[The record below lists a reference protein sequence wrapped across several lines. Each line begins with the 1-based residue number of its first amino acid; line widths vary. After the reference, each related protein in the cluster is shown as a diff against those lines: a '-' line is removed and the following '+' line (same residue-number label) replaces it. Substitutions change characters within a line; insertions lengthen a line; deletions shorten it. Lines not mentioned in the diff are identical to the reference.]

1 MDLRQGKITLGE
13 ILRHPQARELL
24 TRELPQFA
32 RSPLLGL
39 AGGMTL
45 NQILIHA
52 KGSGAAGAD
61 QEAAFAARRI
71 INQSLRHSGRREQAR
86 KGPLT
91 GGPLKTAMK
100 GPFPLH
106 HLPRRP

>member
-39 AGGMTL
+39 AGGHDAQSDFDTR
-45 NQILIHA
+45 Q
-52 KGSGAAGAD
+52 GTGAAGAD

-91 GGPLKTAMK
+91 GGPLKTQ
-100 GPFPLH
+100 
-106 HLPRRP
+106 

>member
-52 KGSGAAGAD
+52 KGRCRRSRSRGCFRSSKNYKSKPAA
-61 QEAAFAARRI
+61 QREA
-71 INQSLRHSGRREQAR
+71 
-86 KGPLT
+86 
-91 GGPLKTAMK
+91 
-100 GPFPLH
+100 
-106 HLPRRP
+106 

>member
-39 AGGMTL
+39 AGMTL

-52 KGSGAAGAD
+52 KG
-61 QEAAFAARRI
+61 RVPP
-71 INQSLRHSGRREQAR
+71 EQIKR
-86 KGPLT
+86 L
-91 GGPLKTAMK
+91 LSQ
-100 GPFPLH
+100 LEE
-106 HLPRRP
+106 L

>member
-45 NQILIHA
+45 NQILTHA
-52 KGSGAAGAD
+52 KGRVEPKKI
-61 QEAAFAARRI
+61 QRLLE
-71 INQSLRHSGRREQAR
+71 
-86 KGPLT
+86 
-91 GGPLKTAMK
+91 PLKA
-100 GPFPLH
+100 L
-106 HLPRRP
+106 

>member
-45 NQILIHA
+45 NQILIH
-52 KGSGAAGAD
+52 GTAGGV
-61 QEAAFAARRI
+61 
-71 INQSLRHSGRREQAR
+71 SRRE
-86 KGPLT
+86 KGL
-91 GGPLKTAMK
+91 
-100 GPFPLH
+100 
-106 HLPRRP
+106 LPAGLSRRNERSISLASLASPSVSRWILSGIELFYW

>member
-1 MDLRQGKITLGE
+1 MYEGEGAFLIRAIWAEYSLFQYTGTPAPRKGGVLMDLRQGKITLGE

-52 KGSGAAGAD
+52 KG
-61 QEAAFAARRI
+61 RVPP
-71 INQSLRHSGRREQAR
+71 EQIKR
-86 KGPLT
+86 L
-91 GGPLKTAMK
+91 LSQ
-100 GPFPLH
+100 LEE
-106 HLPRRP
+106 L